1 MGFSRGL
8 TNSPPDCLCRLSPSP
23 FSNPSRINTMPTQK
37 RTRKCVLFCVGGA
50 GGIRTHGTVAG
61 TPDFESYTRLA
72 GLPLF
77 LVVSGRIVHWKM
89 PKNKGFFRQ
98 TSPNSL
104 LYRYFCEN
112 ADFEAILARLQE
124 IGKKTARRKSVVYT
138 RFVRCR
144 VSCRQEN
151 GKKSK
156 ICRWIRSHG
165 KEPKNAEKN

>member
-1 MGFSRGL
+1 MKPDTFS
-8 TNSPPDCLCRLSPSP
+8 TNSDANEKTRHCVPC
-23 FSNPSRINTMPTQK
+23 FS
-37 RTRKCVLFCVGGA
+37 VGGA
-50 GGIRTHGTVAG
+50 GGIRTHGTIAG

-72 GLPLF
+72 ELPLF
-77 LVVSGRIVHWKM
+77 LVVSGRIVHRKM

-98 TSPNSL
+98 TSPNPL

-112 ADFEAILARLQE
+112 ADFEAIFARLQE

-138 RFVRCR
+138 RFVRRR

-156 ICRWIRSHG
+156 NCRWIRSHG
-165 KEPKNAEKN
+165 KEPKNAEKT